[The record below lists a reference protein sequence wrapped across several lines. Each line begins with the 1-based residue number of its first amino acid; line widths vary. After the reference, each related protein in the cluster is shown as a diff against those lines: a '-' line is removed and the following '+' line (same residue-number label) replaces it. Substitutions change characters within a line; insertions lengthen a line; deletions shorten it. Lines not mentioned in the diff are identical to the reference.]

1 MFLKILKN
9 SLENTCPRHSLEVIL
24 KRKFN
29 TDVFLW
35 ISEIFKDTCFY
46 RTPLV
51 VAYAGR
57 NATHTY
63 QFLLLMFRLGENFSQ
78 GILVCMLLSLFSVD
92 NNIIQNLWKKKKFT
106 NLMST
111 HFFRQQ
117 CFYNIYKLVF
127 FINPSLINTRL
138 IYISDIYK
146 LRQKISQIQRV
157 LNFFFLYVAINHE
170 HVAFE
175 SRKATL
181 CHTSDW
187 LLSHFSPK

>member
-35 ISEIFKDTCFY
+35 ISEIFKNTCFY

-92 NNIIQNLWKKKKFT
+92 NNIIQNLWKKKKNSRIWWARIFFDSSVFTIFT
-106 NLMST
+106 NLS
-111 HFFRQQ
+111 
-117 CFYNIYKLVF
+117 
-127 FINPSLINTRL
+127 SL
-138 IYISDIYK
+138 
-146 LRQKISQIQRV
+146 
-157 LNFFFLYVAINHE
+157 
-170 HVAFE
+170 
-175 SRKATL
+175 
-181 CHTSDW
+181 
-187 LLSHFSPK
+187 

>member
-1 MFLKILKN
+1 MQN
-9 SLENTCPRHSLEVIL
+9 SLENTCPRHSLEVLL

-35 ISEIFKDTCFY
+35 ISEIFKNTCFY

-127 FINPSLINTRL
+127 FISPSLINTRL
-138 IYISDIYK
+138 IYISDMYNYDRKFLKFSEFWIFFCT
-146 LRQKISQIQRV
+146 SQLTTNI
-157 LNFFFLYVAINHE
+157 
-170 HVAFE
+170 
-175 SRKATL
+175 
-181 CHTSDW
+181 
-187 LLSHFSPK
+187 